1 MNKKESNKDKP
12 FDVISNIDRFLD
24 VLPYSM
30 WIKNTDGV
38 FIYANKQQTISSLKP
53 MHEIIGKRDDEIW
66 GKELGEIFR
75 QEDRVIEKSE
85 NMVVDEAEVPRGGV
99 CDVVTRYK
107 MNLCDDNNNKIG
119 LAGFVIG
126 YTLDRGISKIVESM
140 QYRLNAISN
149 MLGYSKDD
157 TISSAFL
164 SSMLADIMNRMSSDA
179 IYISLYDSQAHEF
192 TLHAASGIDDETI
205 KCSNELLLSSE
216 VHNRYNI
223 KRKSLI
229 GMKKVNEIQY
239 ETYKEIMS
247 SKGFDYIGNYFIIL
261 HEELVGLLWVG
272 YKNKE
277 LPFYVQDSFVDNI
290 CEEIAIKIKNGLI
303 FNEIKNKIDAIR
315 RREKELR
322 IFFDSCGDL
331 LVEFNHKGE
340 VSILGGQWERILGLD
355 RSEAVEKLFTP
366 ERRKTMLETIKKS
379 FNKNKQ
385 DLFYE
390 YKVPSKRGEEK
401 VIVWNIGQNKEHKI
415 YTLIGRDVTTEREE
429 EKKNEILQRK
439 MEIEKIKNE
448 FLSHVS
454 KQFEFP
460 IDTIIS
466 GIQLLEKEVL
476 DKCEDNQNAISF
488 SRHLSIVKQNAYR
501 LLRLISNLIDMTGI
515 NEGAYHLNL
524 SVNNIISVIED
535 VVLSTIDYVEDKG
548 MSLIFD
554 TDTEERMMAFDQDKL
569 ERIILNIISN
579 AIKYSK
585 PNGTIQVRIK
595 NEEAKVI
602 ISIKDNGIGIEEE
615 KLKYIFDSFN
625 QADDILTRKRE
636 GSGIGL
642 TLVKS
647 LVEMHQGIV
656 HVKSK
661 AGEGSEFIIELPT
674 DLNPDKNVINKMSA
688 YLNTHIQKFN
698 IEFSDI

>member
-1 MNKKESNKDKP
+1 MNQDELDMNHS
-12 FDVISNIDRFLD
+12 FDVMNNIDRFLD

-30 WIKNTDGV
+30 WIKNTEGV

-53 MHEIIGKRDDEIW
+53 MHEIIGKRDEEIW
-66 GKELGEIFR
+66 GKELGEKFR
-75 QEDRVIEKSE
+75 QEDKVIEKSDS
-85 NMVVDEAEVPRGGV
+85 MIVDEAEVPFGGV

-157 TISSAFL
+157 TISSVFL
-164 SSMLADIMNRMSSDA
+164 SSMLADVMNRMGSDA
-179 IYISLYDSQAHEF
+179 IYITLYDNETNKFTFHEA
-192 TLHAASGIDDETI
+192 LGIDDESI
-205 KCSNELLLSSE
+205 RQSKQLLLSSQ
-216 VHNRYNI
+216 VHNKYNI
-223 KRKSLI
+223 KRCSLI
-229 GMKKVNEIQY
+229 GMKKVEELVFEKYQ
-239 ETYKEIMS
+239 EIMT
-247 SKGFDYIGNYFIIL
+247 KNGFDYVGNYFIIL

-272 YKNKE
+272 YKNRE
-277 LPFYVQDSFVDNI
+277 SPFYIQDSFVDNI

-303 FNEIKNKIDAIR
+303 FNEIKNKIDAIT

-331 LVEFNHKGE
+331 LFEFNYKGE
-340 VSILGGQWERILGLD
+340 VSILGGQWERILGWD
-355 RSEAVEKLFTP
+355 RLEVLEKVFTP
-366 ERRKTMLETIKKS
+366 ERRMSMLETIKRS
-379 FNKNKQ
+379 FDKNKQ
-385 DLFYE
+385 NIFFE
-390 YKVPSKRGEEK
+390 YKMQSKSGEEK
-401 VIVWNIGQNKEHKI
+401 VIVWNIGQNKENKV
-415 YTLIGRDVTTEREE
+415 YTLIGRDVTAEREE

-466 GIQLLEKEVL
+466 GVQLLEKEIQ
-476 DKCEDNQNAISF
+476 DQCEDNQNTMSF
-488 SRHLSIVKQNAYR
+488 NRHISIVKQNAYR
-501 LLRLISNLIDMTGI
+501 LLRLINNLIDMTDI
-515 NEGAYHLNL
+515 SEGDYHLNL
-524 SVNNIISVIED
+524 SVNNIVSVIED

-554 TDTEERMMAFDQDKL
+554 TDTEERMMAFDADKL

-585 PNGTIQVRIK
+585 VNGTIQVGIK
-595 NEEAKVI
+595 NEERKVI
-602 ISIKDNGIGIEEE
+602 ISIKDNGIGIDQE
-615 KLKYIFDSFN
+615 KLKFIFDSFN

-642 TLVKS
+642 ALVKS
-647 LVEMHQGIV
+647 LVEMHQGSV
-656 HVKSK
+656 HVKSRV
-661 AGEGSEFIIELPT
+661 GEGSEFIVELPT
-674 DLNPDKNVINKMSA
+674 DLNPDKKVIDKMSA

>member
-1 MNKKESNKDKP
+1 MKKKLLENNEP
-12 FDVISNIDRFLD
+12 FDVIKNIDRFLD

-30 WIKNTDGV
+30 WIKDTEGV

-66 GKELGEIFR
+66 GKELGEKFR
-75 QEDRVIEKSE
+75 QEDLVIEKEE
-85 NMVVDEAEVPRGGV
+85 NMIVDEAEVPFGGV

-107 MNLCDDNNNKIG
+107 MNLCDEHNNKIG

-126 YTLDRGISKIVESM
+126 YTLDKGISKIVESM
-140 QYRLNAISN
+140 QYRLNVISN
-149 MLGYSKDD
+149 MLGYEKDD
-157 TISSAFL
+157 TTSPTFL
-164 SSMLADIMNRMSSDA
+164 SGILSNIMNRMGSDD
-179 IYISLYDSQAHEF
+179 IYISLYDSEKNQF
-192 TLHAASGIDDETI
+192 TLHAALGIDDDTI
-205 KCSNELLLSSE
+205 RESNRLLMSSQ
-216 VHNRYNI
+216 VHNKYNV
-223 KRKSLI
+223 KRTSLI
-229 GMKKVNEIQY
+229 GMRKVNELKDKHYQRLMT
-239 ETYKEIMS
+239 E
-247 SKGFDYIGNYFIIL
+247 KGFDYIGNYFIIL

-272 YKNKE
+272 YQNRE
-277 LPFYVQDSFVDNI
+277 SPFYVQDSFVDNI

-303 FNEIKNKIDAIR
+303 FEEIKNKLNAIT

-331 LVEFNHKGE
+331 LLEFNDKGE
-340 VSILGGQWERILGLD
+340 VAVLGGQWERILGWN
-355 RSEAVEKLFTP
+355 RSEVMEKVFTE
-366 ERRKTMLETIKKS
+366 ERQKNMFETIKQS
-379 FNKNKQ
+379 FNNNEE
-385 DLFYE
+385 DLFFE
-390 YKVPSKRGEEK
+390 YKMPSKSGEEK
-401 VIVWNIGQNKEHKI
+401 VIIWNIGHNKEYKI
-415 YTLIGRDVTTEREE
+415 YTLIGRDVTSERQEE
-429 EKKNEILQRK
+429 RRHEILQRK

-466 GIQLLEKEVL
+466 GIQLLEKEL
-476 DKCEDNQNAISF
+476 QDKCQDDENAINF
-488 SRHLSIVKQNAYR
+488 KRHLSSVKQNAYR
-501 LLRLISNLIDMTGI
+501 LLRLINNLIDMTGI
-515 NEGAYHLNL
+515 SEGAYQLNL

-548 MSLIFD
+548 MTLVFD
-554 TDTEERMMAFDQDKL
+554 TDIEERMMAFDVDKL
-569 ERIILNIISN
+569 ERIILNLISN

-585 PNGTIQVRIK
+585 PNGMIQVSIK
-595 NEEAKVI
+595 NKARKVI
-602 ISIKDNGIGIEEE
+602 ISIKDNGIGIDEE

-625 QADDILTRKRE
+625 QADDVLTRKRE

-647 LVEMHQGIV
+647 LIEMHQGSIY
-656 HVKSK
+656 VKSK
-661 AGEGSEFIIELPT
+661 VGEGSEFIIELPT

-688 YLNTHIQKFN
+688 YLNTHIEKFN